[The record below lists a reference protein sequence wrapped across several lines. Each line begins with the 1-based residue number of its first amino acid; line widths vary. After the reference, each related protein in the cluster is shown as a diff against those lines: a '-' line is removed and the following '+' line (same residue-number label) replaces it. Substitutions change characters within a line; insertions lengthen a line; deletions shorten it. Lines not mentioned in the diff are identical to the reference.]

1 MVYLYDRL
9 KKKKDDSG
17 AEGNLLLAGLWAWC
31 VCTHAAVCAAG
42 IKSSNKGHAGN

>member
-9 KKKKDDSG
+9 KKKDDSG

-42 IKSSNKGHAGN
+42 IKSSDKGHAGN